1 MMAHISSWG
10 VEPCRFPSS
19 HGKVDQG
26 CDATQPELAI
36 VTSVLKN
43 ATTTSLYD
51 KPELPLEPLKLTNRS
66 VWLITKA
73 FTDSVLVFPAF
84 LLPSMSRVLL

>member
-1 MMAHISSWG
+1 MAHISSLE
-10 VEPCRFPSS
+10 VEPCLFPSS

-26 CDATQPELAI
+26 CDATQPEVAI
-36 VTSVLKN
+36 VTIVPKN

-51 KPELPLEPLKLTNRS
+51 NPELPLKPLKLTDRS
-66 VWLITKA
+66 VRLTTKA